1 MRTFFQDLRFGMR
14 VLRSSPGF
22 TVVAVLTLALGI
34 AANTTVFSWIDAVL
48 VRPVPGASDGGRLAA
63 LETVTPSGAFVTT
76 SYRDY
81 RDYRDGLKLVSGL
94 AGSLMNAFNVGGDD
108 DARRIWGE
116 FVSGNYFAVLGVR
129 PFLGRVFLPEEYGDK
144 PAAYPVAVIS
154 YRLWQKLYGA
164 DPGVVGRTVRVNRHE
179 LTIVGVAPPEFWGT
193 VPGLAL
199 EIWVPFVMAPELNG
213 QGEWLLNSRIERQL
227 WVTARLKPGVSTEQ
241 ARAEAVILAR
251 QIART
256 DPRASEGFSAT
267 VLPVWKS
274 HFGAQAL
281 LLKPL
286 QILMAVCFVLFLIV
300 GANVANLQLAR
311 ATARRKEFSVR
322 LALGASPARLGRQVL
337 TESLLLASIGAVIG
351 LTLALWMV
359 QGLTYLVPPV
369 GVPIR
374 FESRLNGDILGFT
387 TLLCVLG
394 AVVSGLAPALHS
406 VRTNLNDNL
415 KETGRTATSG
425 AGLHRI
431 RSLLVISEVAL
442 ALVAL
447 VGTGLF
453 AMSFQNAR
461 TIPLGFDARNVLLSQ
476 FYVATFC
483 RTNQQRTQ
491 FCLRLHDRLESLP
504 GIEGVS
510 YSNYIPL
517 GFGTSPVS
525 RIEVEGYLPGR
536 SEDMRVYECN
546 IAPGYFKVLRIP
558 LLDGRDFSEQDDRQT
573 APVAIVNQAFARRFF
588 AGRNPIGRKL
598 RRGDRWF
605 TVVGLAGDS
614 KYHHPAEAP
623 LPYFYVP
630 FRQAHGGEFW
640 MAFYIR
646 TNGPPGQAVAAVRR
660 EAAALDPNA
669 AAVETVPL
677 EQYIGAS
684 MFPQWVA
691 ASLLSV
697 LGGISLLLAAVG
709 LYSVM
714 AYAVIQRSHEF
725 GIRMALGAR
734 PGAVLGMVLRQGL
747 ALTAGGILAGAVAAL
762 AAARLVSS
770 MLVNVSAG
778 DPVIFAAAA
787 VFLGLVAMLASYL
800 PAWRATKVEPSVALR
815 CQ

>member
-1 MRTFFQDLRFGMR
+1 
-14 VLRSSPGF
+14 
-22 TVVAVLTLALGI
+22 
-34 AANTTVFSWIDAVL
+34 
-48 VRPVPGASDGGRLAA
+48 
-63 LETVTPSGAFVTT
+63 
-76 SYRDY
+76 
-81 RDYRDGLKLVSGL
+81 
-94 AGSLMNAFNVGGDD
+94 
-108 DARRIWGE
+108 
-116 FVSGNYFAVLGVR
+116 
-129 PFLGRVFLPEEYGDK
+129 
-144 PAAYPVAVIS
+144 
-154 YRLWQKLYGA
+154 
-164 DPGVVGRTVRVNRHE
+164 
-179 LTIVGVAPPEFWGT
+179 
-193 VPGLAL
+193 
-199 EIWVPFVMAPELNG
+199 
-213 QGEWLLNSRIERQL
+213 
-227 WVTARLKPGVSTEQ
+227 
-241 ARAEAVILAR
+241 
-251 QIART
+251 
-256 DPRASEGFSAT
+256 
-267 VLPVWKS
+267 
-274 HFGAQAL
+274 
-281 LLKPL
+281 
-286 QILMAVCFVLFLIV
+286 
-300 GANVANLQLAR
+300 
-311 ATARRKEFSVR
+311 
-322 LALGASPARLGRQVL
+322 
-337 TESLLLASIGAVIG
+337 
-351 LTLALWMV
+351 
-359 QGLTYLVPPV
+359 
-369 GVPIR
+369 
-374 FESRLNGDILGFT
+374 
-387 TLLCVLG
+387 
-394 AVVSGLAPALHS
+394 
-406 VRTNLNDNL
+406 
-415 KETGRTATSG
+415 
-425 AGLHRI
+425 
-431 RSLLVISEVAL
+431 
-442 ALVAL
+442 
-447 VGTGLF
+447 
-453 AMSFQNAR
+453 
-461 TIPLGFDARNVLLSQ
+461 
-476 FYVATFC
+476 
-483 RTNQQRTQ
+483 
-491 FCLRLHDRLESLP
+491 
-504 GIEGVS
+504 VS